1 MTELERLREQ
11 VRTQEM
17 DILRLRAE
25 NGEKSA
31 RIANL
36 IRINATLQSALS
48 ATKRQVIRQAE
59 TLFEGRT

>member
-17 DILRLRAE
+17 DILRLRAN
-25 NGEKSA
+25 NGELSA

-36 IRINATLQSALS
+36 IRINATLKSALG
-48 ATKRQVIRQAE
+48 ATKRQAIRQAE